1 MVIVFVDLLYLSAM
15 ADSKLCFK
23 HLKTPTSDEVKTV
36 KTDIKMAINKGGRK
50 RLGNRKRKHA
60 ITLRFNTTELEKV
73 KTILESYNLEFEKR
87 GTVGPFL
94 RKLILNKQTVKEK
107 GLPNGFSILTYQL
120 NKIGTNI
127 NQLVKLA
134 NYKNMRSPNSKLEL
148 EIQKANELMH
158 RVFEL
163 LTKKTKE

>member
-1 MVIVFVDLLYLSAM
+1 
-15 ADSKLCFK
+15 
-23 HLKTPTSDEVKTV
+23 
-36 KTDIKMAINKGGRK
+36 MAINKGGRK
-50 RLGNRKRKHA
+50 RLGNRKRENA
-60 ITLRFNTTELEKV
+60 ITLRFNRTELEKV
-73 KTILESYNLEFEKR
+73 KAILESYNLEFEKR

-94 RKLILNKQTVKEK
+94 RKLILNKERVKEK
-107 GLPNGFSILTYQL
+107 ALPNGFSILTYQL

-158 RVFEL
+158 EL
-163 LTKKTKE
+163 VGTLKTKS